1 MNFFCMDINGMYCLT
16 VIGNEPGWS
25 SHRILQRDSG
35 EKEQRN
41 SLKLIGHSPL

>member
-1 MNFFCMDINGMYCLT
+1 MKFFHLDISGMYCLT
-16 VIGNEPGWS
+16 VIGNEPGWA

-41 SLKLIGHSPL
+41 SPKLIGLFPL